1 MFGLSKDVADD
12 PLYKESENI
21 SSASFKVKGGFI
33 HDYSGKHS

>member
-1 MFGLSKDVADD
+1 MFGLSKDVTDD